1 MSNMEIVT
9 GEKVKH
15 IKTGV
20 IETIVDMCKVKING
34 AWTEG
39 VIYKGNDRY
48 TGNPMVFVRTLEDFN
63 NEFEEYN

>member
-1 MSNMEIVT
+1 MNNMEIVT
-9 GEKVKH
+9 AQKVKH

-20 IETIVDMCKVKING
+20 IETIVGMCKVKVNG

-48 TGNPMVFVRTLEDFN
+48 TNKEMLFVRTLDEFN
-63 NEFEEYN
+63 KEFEKI

>member
-1 MSNMEIVT
+1 MNNMKIIT
-9 GEKVKH
+9 GQKVKH

-20 IETIVDMCKVKING
+20 IETIVGMCKVKVNG

-48 TGNPMVFVRTLEDFN
+48 TNTEMLFVRTLDDFN
-63 NEFEEYN
+63 KEFEKI

>member
-20 IETIVDMCKVKING
+20 IETIVGTCKVKVNG
-34 AWTEG
+34 TWTEG

-48 TGNPMVFVRTLEDFN
+48 TNTEMLFVRTLDEFN
-63 NEFEEYN
+63 KEFEKI

>member
-1 MSNMEIVT
+1 MNNMKIIT
-9 GEKVKH
+9 GQKVKH

-20 IETIVDMCKVKING
+20 IETIVGMCKVKVNG

-48 TGNPMVFVRTLEDFN
+48 TNTDMLFVRTLDDFN
-63 NEFEEYN
+63 KEFEKI

>member
-1 MSNMEIVT
+1 MEIVT

-15 IKTGV
+15 SKTGV
-20 IETIVDMCKVKING
+20 IETIVGMCKVKVNG

-48 TGNPMVFVRTLEDFN
+48 TNTEMLFVRTLDEFN
-63 NEFEEYN
+63 QEFEKI

>member
-1 MSNMEIVT
+1 MEIVT

-20 IETIVDMCKVKING
+20 IETIVDMCKVKVNG
-34 AWTEG
+34 TWTEG

-48 TGNPMVFVRTLEDFN
+48 TNTEMLFVRTLDEFN
-63 NEFEEYN
+63 KEFEKI

>member
-20 IETIVDMCKVKING
+20 IETIVDICKVKING

-48 TGNPMVFVRTLEDFN
+48 TNTEMFFVRTLDEFN
-63 NEFEEYN
+63 KEFEKI

>member
-1 MSNMEIVT
+1 MSIMEIVT
-9 GEKVKH
+9 GEKIKH

-34 AWTEG
+34 TWTEG

-48 TGNPMVFVRTLEDFN
+48 TNTEMLFVRTLDEFN
-63 NEFEEYN
+63 KEFEKI